1 MSEVLM
7 RRVIGEI
14 LIRVT
19 RECNKAC
26 KTGEYFN
33 TKNYSCEI
41 CLIGRLVLRCEDE
54 IVNRTEISVDDKKV
68 TRK

>member
-1 MSEVLM
+1 MCDC
-7 RRVIGEI
+7 
-14 LIRVT
+14 
-19 RECNKAC
+19 ECNKAC

-33 TKNYSCEI
+33 TKNYSCET

-54 IVNRTEISVDDKKV
+54 TVNRTEISVDDKKV